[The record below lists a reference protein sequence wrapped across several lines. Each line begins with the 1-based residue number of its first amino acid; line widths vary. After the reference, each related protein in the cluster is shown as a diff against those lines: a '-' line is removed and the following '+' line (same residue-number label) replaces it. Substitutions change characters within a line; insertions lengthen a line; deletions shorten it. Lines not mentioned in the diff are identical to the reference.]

1 MSRARLWTALA
12 MGALVGLCLSGM
24 AMAQATPPTPPTPP
38 APPPGGNA
46 QRGGQR
52 LTAEE
57 MQQRMAEYRKRAAD
71 QQRQELGAS
80 EDEWKVLQPLI
91 EKVQTLQRAA
101 RGGTSGGFGGFGG
114 FGGTGGFGNFG
125 GRGRGD
131 RGSRDAN
138 STTPAATTPQVR
150 TNPDGTP
157 HELTD
162 IEKATTAL
170 NDVLKNKDASPTQ
183 IAEALTAL
191 RAARAK
197 SQQELD
203 QAREVLK
210 KVLTA
215 KQEAMLVLR
224 GILN

>member
-12 MGALVGLCLSGM
+12 MAALVGLCWASLVV
-24 AMAQATPPTPPTPP
+24 AQATTPPTPP
-38 APPPGGNA
+38 APPAGGDTGGA
-46 QRGGQR
+46 RQRPS
-52 LTAEE
+52 AED
-57 MQQRMAEYRKRAAD
+57 MRTRMEEWRKRAAD
-71 QQRQELGAS
+71 QQRQNLGAT

-91 EKVQTLQRAA
+91 EKVQNLQRST
-101 RGGTSGGFGGFGG
+101 RGGMTGGGFGGMTG
-114 FGGTGGFGNFG
+114 FGGFG

-138 STTPAATTPQVR
+138 STTPAATPPAP
-150 TNPDGTP
+150 TNRDGTP
-157 HELTD
+157 RELTEV
-162 IEKATTAL
+162 EKKTTAL

-197 SQQELD
+197 SQLELD
-203 QAREVLK
+203 QAREELK

-215 KQEAMLVLR
+215 LQEAKLVIM

>member
-1 MSRARLWTALA
+1 MA
-12 MGALVGLCLSGM
+12 ALVGLCWSGL
-24 AMAQATPPTPPTPP
+24 AMAADATPPT
-38 APPPGGNA
+38 PPPGGNA

-114 FGGTGGFGNFG
+114 TGGFGNFG
-125 GRGRGD
+125 GRTRGGPGGT

-138 STTPAATTPQVR
+138 TPAATTPPAP

-157 HELTD
+157 RELTD

-224 GILN
+224 GTLN

>member
-1 MSRARLWTALA
+1 
-12 MGALVGLCLSGM
+12 
-24 AMAQATPPTPPTPP
+24 
-38 APPPGGNA
+38 
-46 QRGGQR
+46 
-52 LTAEE
+52 

-71 QQRQELGAS
+71 QQRQELGAT

-91 EKVQTLQRAA
+91 EKVQTLQRSS
-101 RGGTSGGFGGFGG
+101 RGGTSGGFGG

-125 GRGRGD
+125 GRTRGGPGGT

-215 KQEAMLVLR
+215 KQEAMMVLR